1 MKRTHILLAVL
12 GTALVVVA
20 FWLLL
25 WQPKQD
31 DIATAREEIQATQD
45 QQRGLEAELA
55 RLRSVRQEA
64 PEAEAHLAAASAIVP
79 ESSALPS
86 LLRQLQT
93 AADDA
98 GLTLTSVDVGRPAEA
113 TTDAA
118 MATEAVPGGG
128 YTASLPVNVAL
139 EGGYFQ
145 IVDFLRRVETP
156 EITPRGVLWDSA
168 TLAPNEYPV
177 LSATLT
183 GRTFAWAVL
192 PPAPVTDAPAE
203 DGAEGGEGAEG
214 DQDGAD
220 EAPEAGTPAQ
230 AAGDGS
236 VEVQP

>member
-12 GTALVVVA
+12 GTALVGVA

-25 WQPKQD
+25 WQPKQA

-45 QQRGLEAELA
+45 QQRGIEAELA

-79 ESSALPS
+79 ENPALPS

-113 TTDAA
+113 TPDAA
-118 MATEAVPGGG
+118 MTTEALPADGF
-128 YTASLPVNVAL
+128 TASLPVNVAL

-145 IVDFLRRVETP
+145 IVDFLRRVEAP

-192 PPAPVTDAPAE
+192 PPAAVTDVPAE
-203 DGAEGGEGAEG
+203 DGSEGGEG